1 MALAATIPALTL
13 LAAAV
18 AASPEPAAP
27 GIHPL
32 LGLEVRHE
40 ALDAAGERR
49 ALETVRKTGATVV
62 ALAVSWRDA
71 ERRPGR
77 YEFTQLRRAARVLRQ
92 SGMEVHL
99 DLPLVTGLARGVPGD
114 LAGVAF
120 DDEKLTVRLG
130 AFFDALEPV
139 LLDVSTLSLG
149 EDADVY
155 FADHPDELKAFRRL
169 FEGAVQFLQKKLPEL
184 RVGIA
189 TLAPTESPDPATAAA
204 LHSHSPVLFFTYVP
218 FVVGRPYR
226 HRPPET
232 LDADWKELLERSAG
246 RPIAFL
252 EVSYSSSEQNNSSP
266 QAQADFIRRLRRF
279 AQSAD
284 GRRVLFIRYVG
295 LRDEPAP
302 LENPAA
308 AELARLAA
316 AFHASRGLLD
326 SSGRA
331 KPGWREWVGRTGGA
345 SR

>member
-1 MALAATIPALTL
+1 VALAATTLALTL
-13 LAAAV
+13 FAAA
-18 AASPEPAAP
+18 ASSPEAP
-27 GIHPL
+27 SPTPHPL

-49 ALETVRKTGATVV
+49 ALEAVQKAGAPVV
-62 ALAVSWRDA
+62 ALSLSWADA
-71 ERRPGR
+71 EKKPGR
-77 YEFTQLRRAARVLRQ
+77 FDFAELRRAARILRQ

-99 DLPLVTGLARGVPGD
+99 DLPLVRGLSRSVPQD
-114 LAGVAF
+114 LASLAF

-155 FADHPDELKAFRRL
+155 FAENPDQLKAFRRL
-169 FEGAVQFLQKKLPEL
+169 FEGAVQFLARKLPEL
-184 RVGIA
+184 KVGIA

-204 LHSHSPVLFFTYVP
+204 LHSRSPVLFFTYVP

-232 LDADWKELLERSAG
+232 LDADWSELLQRSAG

-252 EVSYSSSEQNNSSP
+252 EVSYSSAEANNSSP
-266 QAQADFIRRLRRF
+266 QAQADFVRRLRRF
-279 AQSAD
+279 AANAD
-284 GRRVLFIRYVG
+284 GRRLLFIRYVG

-302 LENPAA
+302 PEQPGAS
-308 AELARLAA
+308 ELARLAA

-326 SSGRA
+326 SSGRP
-331 KPGWREWVGRTGGA
+331 KPAWRAWAGRAGGVT
-345 SR
+345 R